1 MLYSVV
7 LLFLRLDFV
16 IELTALTR
24 DMEADIR
31 GNFVH
36 NILNELWTTIMLM
49 RTNARGREDF
59 VRR

>member
-36 NILNELWTTIMLM
+36 NIFNELWTTIMLM